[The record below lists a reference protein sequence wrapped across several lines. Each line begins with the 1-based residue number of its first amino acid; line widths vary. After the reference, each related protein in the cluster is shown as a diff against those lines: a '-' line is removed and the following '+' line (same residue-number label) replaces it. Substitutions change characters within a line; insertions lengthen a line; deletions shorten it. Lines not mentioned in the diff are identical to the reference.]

1 MKEFVFFS
9 NNKNKILEINNL
21 FIDTPIK
28 ILDLRKFEKIKSP
41 DETGL
46 TFEENAKIKSLYGYT
61 KFKRICFAD
70 DSGISISSLN
80 GGPGVNSKEFLNQD
94 NKPKENL
101 EKIISASNSKNKFKA
116 FFQTTISLSIDY
128 DKNIFFT
135 GKVFG
140 EISKSIRGVGG
151 FGYDPIFIPSGHK
164 LTFAEMGIE
173 KKNLISHRAIA
184 IDKLKNYLLSI

>member
-1 MKEFVFFS
+1 M
-9 NNKNKILEINNL
+9 
-21 FIDTPIK
+21 
-28 ILDLRKFEKIKSP
+28 
-41 DETGL
+41 
-46 TFEENAKIKSLYGYT
+46 
-61 KFKRICFAD
+61 
-70 DSGISISSLN
+70 
-80 GGPGVNSKEFLNQD
+80 NSKEFLNQD

-101 EKIISASNSKNKFKA
+101 EKIISASNSKNKFEA
-116 FFQTTISLSIDY
+116 FFQTTISLSIDC

-135 GKVFG
+135 GKIFG